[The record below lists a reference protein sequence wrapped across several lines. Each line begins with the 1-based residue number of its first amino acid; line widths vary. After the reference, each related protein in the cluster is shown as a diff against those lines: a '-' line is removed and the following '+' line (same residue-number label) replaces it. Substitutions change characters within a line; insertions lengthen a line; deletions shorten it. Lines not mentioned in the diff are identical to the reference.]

1 MMNLK
6 NELTKRQLSKFMK
19 GMQGG
24 KGIIFKPTQKQI
36 NGGFLGTLAAIG
48 NSMAIELASKL
59 FRKGLQVIKKK
70 PRRARKRITCRPK
83 TKKFISLLST
93 SFF

>member
-1 MMNLK
+1 
-6 NELTKRQLSKFMK
+6 MK

-36 NGGFLGTLAAIG
+36 NGGFLGTLAANGI
-48 NSMAIELASKL
+48 SMASKL

-70 PRRARKRITCRPK
+70 PRGARKRITCRPK

-93 SFF
+93 SFFRVMARGGQGLLLRNIWARK